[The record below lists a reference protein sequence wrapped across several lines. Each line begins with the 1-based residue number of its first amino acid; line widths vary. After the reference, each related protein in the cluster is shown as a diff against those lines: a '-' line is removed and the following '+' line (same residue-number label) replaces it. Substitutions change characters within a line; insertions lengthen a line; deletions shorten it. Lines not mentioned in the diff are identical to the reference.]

1 MNNFSLVLI
10 ATLMFSASSGSFA
23 QSTMMG
29 SVKGFT
35 EPYHSIDIAT
45 SESGTI
51 SEINVEEGQHVRA
64 NAILAKINEDVLQAA
79 LEVVLESVD
88 SQGKLNT
95 ARAEMR
101 MQQMRLQRIEGLFSR
116 QHASQN
122 EIDRARSQL
131 EIAQAQVESAQDE
144 LRVKSKEAKKI
155 EAQLEQRR
163 LRTPIDGVVTQVF
176 KDSGEF
182 VSINEPTVLRVVQLD
197 PLKVVFS
204 IPRDDAKKL
213 TAGATVDVEVG
224 TRKDIATALVE
235 FVSPTADAQSGTCR
249 VKVRIDNPELRWP
262 SGVECRLK
270 SVEGQVVSEQGHK
283 GKTLMQSAAKVGE
296 SKITSGR

>member
-1 MNNFSLVLI
+1 MNKFSLVLI
-10 ATLMFSASSGSFA
+10 ATLSFAASSASLA
-23 QSTMMG
+23 QSNMMG

-51 SEINVEEGQHVRA
+51 SEINVQEGQQVRA
-64 NAILAKINEDVLQAA
+64 HSILAKINEDVLQAA
-79 LEVVLESVD
+79 LEVVQESVD
-88 SQGKLNT
+88 SKGKLNS
-95 ARAEMR
+95 ALAELR

-116 QHASQN
+116 QHAGQN
-122 EIDRARSQL
+122 ELDRARSQL
-131 EIAQAQVESAQDE
+131 EIAQAQVEATQDE
-144 LRVKSKEAKKI
+144 LRVKLKEAKKI

-163 LRTPIDGVVTQVF
+163 LRTPIDGVVTEVF

-182 VSINEPTVLRVVQLD
+182 VSINEPAVLRVVQLD

-204 IPRDDAKKL
+204 IPRDDASKL
-213 TAGATVDVEVG
+213 SAGQTLDVEVG
-224 TRKDIATALVE
+224 TKKDIVAGLIE

-270 SVEGQVVSEQGHK
+270 SEEGQAKNQQA
-283 GKTLMQSAAKVGE
+283 KTLMQSSAKVGE
-296 SKITSGR
+296 STLPNGR